1 MCAGTATAWRTNNE
15 IMSWAIQELV
25 DEWGWGVR
33 CEVLNVTGQ
42 MDTVCLVVEICMAD
56 LGIRS

>member
-1 MCAGTATAWRTNNE
+1 
-15 IMSWAIQELV
+15 MSWAIQELV